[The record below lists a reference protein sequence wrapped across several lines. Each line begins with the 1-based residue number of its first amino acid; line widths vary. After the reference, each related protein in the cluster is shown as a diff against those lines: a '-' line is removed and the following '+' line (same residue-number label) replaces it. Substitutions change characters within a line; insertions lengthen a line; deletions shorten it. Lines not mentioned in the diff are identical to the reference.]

1 MLILIPSGMP
11 FHAEVVFILNYDF
24 FFKSFILLDAV
35 RGQWIIRGADY
46 GHTKITNY
54 LDWRLN
60 IIITKQND
68 MNWQQD
74 KIGLSKLHKILWN
87 VPVNYNGQRLLGT
100 LKQEC
105 RKIVIESCQVKICR
119 ISWLNLSVKLA
130 SEDKVKR
137 RWT

>member
-1 MLILIPSGMP
+1 MYTYSEKATNFAKYPPVIWLAVHRTNNSWRFRKILWPS
-11 FHAEVVFILNYDF
+11 
-24 FFKSFILLDAV
+24 
-35 RGQWIIRGADY
+35 Q
-46 GHTKITNY
+46 
-54 LDWRLN
+54 N
-60 IIITKQND
+60 IWTLITKQNE

-137 RWT
+137 RLTLGGRSQTTLTRRGT